1 MPHVAARTASRD
13 RDTGRYQSHRPEQTL
28 LYQIVDEYYPAFAAL
43 MAEQGKELPGY
54 VQREFEEFLQCGRL
68 EHGFLRVRCESCH
81 AEHLV
86 AFSCKRRGFCPSCGA
101 RRMAERA
108 ALLVD
113 EVLPEQPMRQ
123 WVLSFPFQL
132 RFLFGVVC
140 GKGRNPTLR
149 LWPAIFSGEI
159 DVFPGDRRSRLISPG
174 TADRKPGAAF
184 GTKGVTGLR
193 IRCCHLLTLLPD
205 LVTIIYVRGEVLG
218 KNWPKIAGDFRK
230 VNITFRLDVYCR
242 YM

>member
-1 MPHVAARTASRD
+1 MHGPALYGLHSSKYHRKNAGNCRSCRSIARHFLPTLWVWAFHSSYPWCIRFVMYDFHVALT
-13 RDTGRYQSHRPEQTL
+13 
-28 LYQIVDEYYPAFAAL
+28 
-43 MAEQGKELPGY
+43 
-54 VQREFEEFLQCGRL
+54 
-68 EHGFLRVRCESCH
+68 
-81 AEHLV
+81 
-86 AFSCKRRGFCPSCGA
+86 
-101 RRMAERA
+101 
-108 ALLVD
+108 
-113 EVLPEQPMRQ
+113 
-123 WVLSFPFQL
+123 
-132 RFLFGVVC
+132 
-140 GKGRNPTLR
+140 
-149 LWPAIFSGEI
+149 
-159 DVFPGDRRSRLISPG
+159 PG

>member
-1 MPHVAARTASRD
+1 C
-13 RDTGRYQSHRPEQTL
+13 RYTPLHMLGKVKKL
-28 LYQIVDEYYPAFAAL
+28 LL
-43 MAEQGKELPGY
+43 
-54 VQREFEEFLQCGRL
+54 
-68 EHGFLRVRCESCH
+68 
-81 AEHLV
+81 
-86 AFSCKRRGFCPSCGA
+86 
-101 RRMAERA
+101 
-108 ALLVD
+108 
-113 EVLPEQPMRQ
+113 
-123 WVLSFPFQL
+123 
-132 RFLFGVVC
+132 
-140 GKGRNPTLR
+140 
-149 LWPAIFSGEI
+149 
-159 DVFPGDRRSRLISPG
+159 LISQILSLTPG

>member
-1 MPHVAARTASRD
+1 MLSLGERNNAVREIERKKRSSD
-13 RDTGRYQSHRPEQTL
+13 
-28 LYQIVDEYYPAFAAL
+28 V
-43 MAEQGKELPGY
+43 GKEIDYGDRL
-54 VQREFEEFLQCGRL
+54 VQR
-68 EHGFLRVRCESCH
+68 
-81 AEHLV
+81 
-86 AFSCKRRGFCPSCGA
+86 RGC
-101 RRMAERA
+101 
-108 ALLVD
+108 L
-113 EVLPEQPMRQ
+113 
-123 WVLSFPFQL
+123 
-132 RFLFGVVC
+132 
-140 GKGRNPTLR
+140 T
-149 LWPAIFSGEI
+149 
-159 DVFPGDRRSRLISPG
+159 PG

>member
-1 MPHVAARTASRD
+1 MDEEDPRIQCFRHLLRD
-13 RDTGRYQSHRPEQTL
+13 HRNIHMTP
-28 LYQIVDEYYPAFAAL
+28 
-43 MAEQGKELPGY
+43 
-54 VQREFEEFLQCGRL
+54 
-68 EHGFLRVRCESCH
+68 
-81 AEHLV
+81 
-86 AFSCKRRGFCPSCGA
+86 
-101 RRMAERA
+101 
-108 ALLVD
+108 
-113 EVLPEQPMRQ
+113 
-123 WVLSFPFQL
+123 
-132 RFLFGVVC
+132 
-140 GKGRNPTLR
+140 N
-149 LWPAIFSGEI
+149 
-159 DVFPGDRRSRLISPG
+159 LIKPG

>member
-1 MPHVAARTASRD
+1 MNSNRFHNFYNHVQTQTGHQPRDNLRMRAQQSTAHLA
-13 RDTGRYQSHRPEQTL
+13 TRPKPIFCL
-28 LYQIVDEYYPAFAAL
+28 
-43 MAEQGKELPGY
+43 EL
-54 VQREFEEFLQCGRL
+54 EFWPT
-68 EHGFLRVRCESCH
+68 
-81 AEHLV
+81 
-86 AFSCKRRGFCPSCGA
+86 FSNY
-101 RRMAERA
+101 
-108 ALLVD
+108 L
-113 EVLPEQPMRQ
+113 
-123 WVLSFPFQL
+123 
-132 RFLFGVVC
+132 
-140 GKGRNPTLR
+140 T
-149 LWPAIFSGEI
+149 
-159 DVFPGDRRSRLISPG
+159 PG